1 MVSTTAITSADRLWS
16 TRHQFKRRVDAALE
30 LIQQATQHGTV
41 GIAYSAGKDSTVL
54 FDLIRQVIPDAPAAH
69 FDSGAEYAWTYDLV
83 RELGVETIT
92 PEMSIIELARYAQAW
107 GYRANETEENE
118 YRRVDYDEFLIY
130 EPFARFAEKYNLG
143 VVGLGLRGQESYG
156 RMMNVRTHGDLYYA
170 KYNDM
175 WHLCPLARWKTEDI
189 WAYIASRGLA
199 YNKAYDLMAQHRI
212 PRESW
217 RVSTLLSYEGARQ
230 GGRFS
235 ALRQI
240 DPERFYA
247 LAEEFPD
254 LLKYS

>member
-1 MVSTTAITSADRLWS
+1 MQLIAISPSDRLWA
-16 TRHQFKRRVDAALE
+16 TRPQFKRRVDTALE
-30 LIQQATQHGTV
+30 LIEQATQHGTV

-69 FDSGAEYAWTYDLV
+69 FDSGAEYTWTYDLV
-83 RELGVETIT
+83 RELGVETIK
-92 PEMSIIELARYAQAW
+92 PEMSIIELARYARAG
-107 GYRANETEENE
+107 GYWDKETGDDT
-118 YRRVDYDEFLIY
+118 YRPVDYDAFLIY

-143 VVGLGLRGQESYG
+143 AVGLGLRGQESYG

-175 WHLCPLARWKTEDI
+175 WHLCPLAHWKTEDI
-189 WAYIASRGLA
+189 WAYIASRNLA

-217 RVSTLLSYEGARQ
+217 RVSTLLSYEGATK

-235 ALRQI
+235 TLRQI

-254 LLKYS
+254 ILKYS